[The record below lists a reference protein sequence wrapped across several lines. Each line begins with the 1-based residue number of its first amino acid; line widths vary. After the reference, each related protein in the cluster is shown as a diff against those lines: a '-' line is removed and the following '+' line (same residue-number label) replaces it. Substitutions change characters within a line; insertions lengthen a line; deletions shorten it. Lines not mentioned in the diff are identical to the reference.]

1 MEMNDKVKIKIS
13 EGAYIKLLEILD
25 KNQDYSHVKFSHL
38 SGCGKCSK
46 IEVSLDNNNTND
58 FIEDK
63 IDNLP
68 ILYNRN
74 LNKSIKEIILIYKNS
89 NFMIKAIT
97 NENIEKTSCYGSC
110 SLCSNCN
117 KCSKSPV

>member
-1 MEMNDKVKIKIS
+1 MEMNNKVKIKIS
-13 EGAYIKLLEILD
+13 ESAYIKLLEILD
-25 KNQDYSHVKFSHL
+25 GNQDYSHVKFSHF

-46 IEVSLDNNNTND
+46 IEVSLDNNSTND

-68 ILYNRN
+68 VLYNKN
-74 LNKSIKEIILIYKNS
+74 LHDSIKEIILIYKNS
-89 NFMIKAIT
+89 NFMIKAIN
-97 NENIEKTSCYGSC
+97 NENIKKTSCGGSC

-117 KCSKSPV
+117 KCSKSLV